1 MLMMMLMILVN
12 ELSVGI
18 IEAVV
23 DKIAAVNI
31 LCAIINQQLM
41 EMVVL

>member
-1 MLMMMLMILVN
+1 MLMILVN

-23 DKIAAVNI
+23 DKIATENI
-31 LCAIINQQLM
+31 LCVIINELLM

>member
-1 MLMMMLMILVN
+1 MLMILMILVN

-18 IEAVV
+18 IAAAV
-23 DKIAAVNI
+23 DKIATENI
-31 LCAIINQQLM
+31 ICAIINQRLM